1 MGDLKQAAAT
11 AVVMGDYIPM
21 HDETFDLAESI
32 GTQLQEFR
40 EYIESVRD
48 AEQADA
54 AVTELLTA
62 LLEAAK
68 VGDTNPPK
76 A

>member
-1 MGDLKQAAAT
+1 MNLRPAAT
-11 AVVMGDYIPM
+11 TAVTMGDYIPM
-21 HDETFDLAESI
+21 HDQTFDLAEGI
-32 GTQLQEFR
+32 AEQLQEFR
-40 EYIESVRD
+40 QYVASVRTE
-48 AEQADA
+48 EQADL